1 MWRVAVLKKDGNI
14 VSKNFN
20 TPEEAQ
26 NYILDMATN
35 EGVKTAYILNKK
47 TGDKEK
53 VEGLE

>member
-1 MWRVAVLKKDGNI
+1 MFRVAILKKDGNI

-35 EGVKTAYILNKK
+35 EGIKTAYILNKK
-47 TGDKEK
+47 TGVRER
-53 VEGLE
+53 VEDL